1 MAHDCNPNY
10 WEVEM
15 RRITVLD
22 HLGHKRFVKPVLYSK
37 KLGMVTCTSHSSEDE
52 KCKIAGLWS
61 RSAWE

>member
-1 MAHDCNPNY
+1 
-10 WEVEM
+10 M